1 MGIKRYHLVV
11 SGRVQGV
18 GYRYS
23 TRNFALKLGLVGWV
37 KNRDDG
43 KVEIVAE
50 GDKIHLEELAEW
62 TKHGPRFSQVDAVD
76 IEQQPASGKFSD
88 FNIH

>member
-1 MGIKRYHLVV
+1 VGIERYHLLV

-23 TRNFALKLGLVGWV
+23 TRNFASKLGLVGWV

-43 KVEIVAE
+43 NVEIVAE
-50 GDKIHLEELAEW
+50 GDKISLEELVEW
-62 TKHGPRFSQVDAVD
+62 TKHGPRFAKVDAIDVKH
-76 IEQQPASGKFSD
+76 QPASGEFSD
-88 FNIH
+88 FTIY

>member
-1 MGIKRYHLVV
+1 MGIERYHLVV

-23 TRNFALKLGLVGWV
+23 TRNFALQLGLVGWV

-62 TKHGPRFSQVDAVD
+62 AKQGPRFSKVDTVD
-76 IEQQPASGKFSD
+76 VEQQPTSGEFSD
-88 FNIH
+88 FSIH